1 MAAILD
7 LLAGAELSPAERES
21 AGVELHAYNV
31 EVTEAGTNAIT
42 VPVLAA
48 DSVDAIQR
56 AFGIL
61 FPNWDEKR
69 PTSGMKIK
77 VVAFGRAG

>member
-1 MAAILD
+1 MSAILD
-7 LLAGAELSPAERES
+7 LLGAGLSQSEKES
-21 AGVELHAYNV
+21 TGVELHSYNV
-31 EVTEAGTNAIT
+31 EVTEAGADPVL

-56 AFGIL
+56 AFDIL
-61 FPNWDEKR
+61 FPDWDTKK

-77 VVAFGRAG
+77 VVAFERAC